1 MQQLASL
8 TLGFPIILLA
18 TLVGSMINSNYRQ
31 IMDDNEEAVAG
42 GGSVE
47 SFTKLS
53 KEGQLPKIK
62 S

>member
-1 MQQLASL
+1 
-8 TLGFPIILLA
+8 
-18 TLVGSMINSNYRQ
+18 
-31 IMDDNEEAVAG
+31 MDDNEEAVAG

-62 S
+62 SWNNRQRQKNWTTGKYFFCFKDVNTGCTI